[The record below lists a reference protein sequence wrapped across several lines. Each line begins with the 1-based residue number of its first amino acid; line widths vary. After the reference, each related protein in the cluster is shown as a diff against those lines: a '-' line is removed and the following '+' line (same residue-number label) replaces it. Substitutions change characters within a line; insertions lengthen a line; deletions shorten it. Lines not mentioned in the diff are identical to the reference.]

1 MQGWWFVGTLEQG
14 RSDMMIIR
22 TTAAFVA
29 SVGIATIACAQL
41 QQPSQPNSPKPATT
55 AAAEPA
61 VGPHGGSVQQVGT
74 TQFETLIEPGGLRL
88 FAYDSQGQPL
98 DLRAARGLATL
109 QIKGDAKR
117 YRYDL
122 FPELRQDKSALSLAA
137 TVDLSRLAGRQ
148 VDVRYQLV
156 GIPGSER
163 RPAQFA
169 TSVTIPL
176 TPAQQVAAA
185 IAAQKVC
192 PVSGLK
198 LGGMGKPM
206 AVTIGN
212 QTIYVCCASCIDT
225 LKANPTKFLTTAP
238 TLHVAPATQADVA
251 AITRQ
256 KLCPVM
262 DEPLGSMGIP
272 LKVSGLGRDVF
283 LCCKGCL
290 KSLQKEPQKYLAKL
304 PPLPG
309 ATKLSV
315 VKATKADARFVAAQE
330 LCPVMDKR
338 LDAMGG
344 PYKTVVEGRVVYLC
358 CPGCAKKLHA
368 NSGVYLD
375 KLASRGVKPP
385 MVQ

>member
-1 MQGWWFVGTLEQG
+1 
-14 RSDMMIIR
+14 
-22 TTAAFVA
+22 
-29 SVGIATIACAQL
+29 
-41 QQPSQPNSPKPATT
+41 
-55 AAAEPA
+55 
-61 VGPHGGSVQQVGT
+61 VQQGGT
-74 TQFETLIEPGGLRL
+74 MQFETLVEPGGLRL
-88 FAYDSQGQPL
+88 FAYDSQGRPL

-109 QIKGDAKR
+109 QIERDAKR

-122 FPELRQDKSALSLAA
+122 FPEVKQAKSAQSLAA
-137 TVDLSRLAGRQ
+137 TVDLSRLAGRR
-148 VDVRYQLV
+148 VEVRYQLV

-169 TSVTIPL
+169 TSATIPL

-185 IAAQKVC
+185 ITAQKVC
-192 PVSGLK
+192 PVSGQP
-198 LGGMGKPM
+198 LGGMGKPV

-225 LKANPTKFLTTAP
+225 LKANPPKYLAVTP
-238 TLHVAPATQADVA
+238 TLHVAPATKADTT
-251 AITRQ
+251 AIARQ

-262 DEPLGSMGIP
+262 DEPLGSMGTP
-272 LKVSGLGRDVF
+272 LKVLGLGRDVF

-315 VKATKADARFVAAQE
+315 VKATKDDARFVAAQK
-330 LCPVMDKR
+330 LCPVMDKP

-344 PYKTVVEGRVVYLC
+344 PYRTVVEGRVVYLC

-368 NSGVYLD
+368 NFGVYLD
-375 KLASRGVKPP
+375 KLASRGVNPP

>member
-1 MQGWWFVGTLEQG
+1 MQGWWFDGNLEQG
-14 RSDMMIIR
+14 RIDMMFIR
-22 TTAAFVA
+22 TTAAYVA
-29 SVGIATIACAQL
+29 WVGLATMACGQL
-41 QQPSQPNSPKPATT
+41 QQPSQLTSPKPAT
-55 AAAEPA
+55 AAAKPA

-74 TQFETLIEPGGLRL
+74 MQVETLIEPGGLRL
-88 FAYDSQGQPL
+88 FAYDSQGHPL

-109 QIKGDAKR
+109 LIEGDSKR

-122 FPELRQDKSALSLAA
+122 FPEVNRDKSAQSLTAA
-137 TVDLSRLAGRQ
+137 VDLSRLAGRQ

-156 GIPGSER
+156 GIPGAER
-163 RPAQFA
+163 RPAQFTVSA
-169 TSVTIPL
+169 TLPL
-176 TPAQQVAAA
+176 TPVQLVAAA
-185 IAAQKVC
+185 IEAQRVC
-192 PVSGLK
+192 PVSGQP
-198 LGGMGKPM
+198 LGGMGKPI
-206 AVTIGN
+206 AVTISN
-212 QTIYVCCASCIDT
+212 KTVYVCCASCIDA
-225 LKANPTKFLTTAP
+225 LKANPTKYLTATP
-238 TLHVAPATQADVA
+238 TLRVAPATEADAA
-251 AITRQ
+251 AIARQ

-262 DEPLGSMGIP
+262 DEPLGSMGTP
-272 LKVSGLGRDVF
+272 LKVLGLGRDVF

-315 VKATKADARFVAAQE
+315 VKATKDDAQFVAAQK
-330 LCPVMDKR
+330 LCPVMDKP

-344 PYKTVVEGRVVYLC
+344 PYRTVVEGRVVYLC

-368 NSGVYLD
+368 NFGVYLE